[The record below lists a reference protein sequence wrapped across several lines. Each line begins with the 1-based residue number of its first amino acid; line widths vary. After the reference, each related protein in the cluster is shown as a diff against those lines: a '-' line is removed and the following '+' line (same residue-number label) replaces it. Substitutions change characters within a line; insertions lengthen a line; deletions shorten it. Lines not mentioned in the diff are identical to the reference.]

1 MLNCSHIREQFAYML
16 EDESFAED
24 GNLELLSVC
33 FEADEPSI
41 FGTVNEDWNKR
52 ELRWYMSQ
60 SLSVNDIP
68 APIPK
73 IWKDVASKD
82 GMINSNYGW
91 AVFSKENGEQF
102 NNAIK
107 ALKDSKYS
115 RQASL
120 IYNRPSMH
128 TDAKKDGMK
137 DFMCTYATQFIIRD
151 NLLCHFVYM
160 RSSDLVH
167 GYKGDWAWQNFVHD
181 LALYEVQKQYPEVQK
196 GPMMWHAASLHVYPR
211 HFELVRNHVH
221 NL

>member
-1 MLNCSHIREQFAYML
+1 
-16 EDESFAED
+16 
-24 GNLELLSVC
+24 
-33 FEADEPSI
+33 
-41 FGTVNEDWNKR
+41 
-52 ELRWYMSQ
+52 
-60 SLSVNDIP
+60 
-68 APIPK
+68 
-73 IWKDVASKD
+73 VASKD

-128 TDAKKDGMK
+128 TDAKKDGMH

-151 NLLCHFVYM
+151 GLLCHFVYM
-160 RSSDLVH
+160 RSNDAIF
-167 GYKGDWAWQNFVHD
+167 GYRGDWAWQNFVHD
-181 LALYEVQKQYPEVQK
+181 LALDEVKKQYPEVEK
-196 GPMMWHAASLHVYPR
+196 GPMMWNAASLHVYPR
-211 HFELVRNHVH
+211 HFDLVRNYVH